1 MFGDDIES
9 AVLFSVNCSGSES
22 ELSECEVSESG
33 VCPEHSAA
41 VICQGLRKWL
51 FYVIQHLLIIH
62 RLCDIMKSLLA
73 DAQSDNCSHGDVWI
87 ASRIDDTTTL
97 SSEGRLEVCV
107 NGVWGTVCD
116 LRFGTGDAEVAC
128 KQMGYDGEGK

>member
-1 MFGDDIES
+1 MCDYS
-9 AVLFSVNCSGSES
+9 
-22 ELSECEVSESG
+22 
-33 VCPEHSAA
+33 
-41 VICQGLRKWL
+41 
-51 FYVIQHLLIIH
+51 IIH
-62 RLCDIMKSLLA
+62 SPYNIITSLLA
-73 DAQSDNCSHGDVWI
+73 DVQSDNCSHGDVQI
-87 ASRIDDTTTL
+87 ASRSDDTTTL